1 MAKFGFGAINNNYN
15 PGSLGTNKVVDA
27 SKIANINATGRVVS
41 IVLDDTHPR
50 YEELG
55 GSKAIGAVEV
65 VEVSNGT
72 TDYSITTKNQNYKV
86 AYPLQPGLKNYP
98 LINEI
103 VYLTSQPTKK
113 LQVRTGARAL
123 YYISVVNLW
132 NHSHHNALPYAAG
145 STTPENSKSYQDTIL
160 GSTNKLTDSTGT
172 IKLGEYFEERSNI
185 YPLQPFE
192 GDFIYEGR
200 WGNSIRLSGTAPNRN
215 PWSSEGTQGDAITII
230 RNGQTV
236 NPNKNGW
243 DFTVEDVNTD
253 ASSIY
258 LTTTQKI
265 PVSGSS
271 VETNKYLSYGN
282 TKPVALQEYT
292 KNQVIINSGRLVL
305 NAYND
310 HLLLSSYDSI
320 GLSSNNSIN
329 LDTNKFIVQSNNIYL
344 GSLNA
349 KEPLLLGNTTA
360 ALLKDMLSILTEL
373 TKACIAAANG
383 GGPVAPL
390 NGTASKLLPRL
401 QKLAPKIDSIKSTY
415 NFTV

>member
-15 PGSLGTNKVVDA
+15 PGSLGTNKVEDA

-55 GSKAIGAVEV
+55 GSKAIGAVEI
-65 VEVSNGT
+65 VEVSSGT

-123 YYISVVNLW
+123 YYISIVNLW
-132 NHSHHNALPYAAG
+132 NHSHHNAIPYAAG
-145 STTPENSKSYQDTIL
+145 SSTPENSKSYQDTAL
-160 GSTNKLTDSTGT
+160 GSINKLTDSTGT
-172 IKLGEYFEERSNI
+172 IKLGEYFQERPNI

-200 WGNSIRLSGTAPNRN
+200 WGNSIRLTGTAPNKN

-230 RNGQTV
+230 RNGQTD

-243 DFTVEDVNTD
+243 DFTVEDINTD
-253 ASSIY
+253 PSSIY

-265 PVSGSS
+265 PLTASS
-271 VETNKYLSYGN
+271 TNYFSYKTDTPTN
-282 TKPVALQEYT
+282 PDEYVG
-292 KNQVIINSGRLVL
+292 NQVLLNSGRLIF
-305 NAYND
+305 NTTED
-310 HLLLSSYDSI
+310 HLMLSSAKSI
-320 GLSSNNSIN
+320 SLSSLTTVNIDASEMIIQ
-329 LDTNKFIVQSNNIYL
+329 TTKIYL
-344 GSLNA
+344 GSKNA
-349 KEPLLLGNTTA
+349 KEPLLLGDTTA
-360 ALLKDMLSILTEL
+360 ALLKDMLNILTKL
-373 TKACIAAANG
+373 TEACVLAANG

>member
-15 PGSLGTNKVVDA
+15 PGSLGTSKVEDA

-55 GSKAIGAVEV
+55 GSKAIGAVEI
-65 VEVSNGT
+65 VEVSSGT

-123 YYISVVNLW
+123 YYISIVNLW
-132 NHSHHNALPYAAG
+132 NHSHHNAIPYAAG
-145 STTPENSKSYQDTIL
+145 SSTPENSKSYQDTAL
-160 GSTNKLTDSTGT
+160 GSINKLTDSTGT
-172 IKLGEYFEERSNI
+172 IKLGEYFQERPNI

-200 WGNSIRLSGTAPNRN
+200 WGNSIRLTGTAPNRN

-230 RNGQTV
+230 RNGQTD

-243 DFTVEDVNTD
+243 DFTVEDINTD
-253 ASSIY
+253 PSSIY

-265 PVSGSS
+265 PLTASS
-271 VETNKYLSYGN
+271 TNYFSYKTDTPSN
-282 TKPVALQEYT
+282 PDEYIG
-292 KNQVIINSGRLVL
+292 NQVLLNSGRLIF
-305 NAYND
+305 NTTED
-310 HLLLSSYDSI
+310 HLMLSSAKSI
-320 GLSSNNSIN
+320 SLSSLTTVNIDASEMIIQ
-329 LDTNKFIVQSNNIYL
+329 TTKIYL
-344 GSLNA
+344 GSKNA
-349 KEPLLLGNTTA
+349 KEPLLLGDTTA
-360 ALLKDMLSILTEL
+360 ALLKDMLNILTKL
-373 TKACIAAANG
+373 TEACVLAANS

>member
-15 PGSLGTNKVVDA
+15 PGSLGTSKVEDA

-55 GSKAIGAVEV
+55 GSKAIGAVEI
-65 VEVSNGT
+65 VEVSSGT

-123 YYISVVNLW
+123 YYISIVNLW
-132 NHSHHNALPYAAG
+132 NHSHHNAIPYAAG
-145 STTPENSKSYQDTIL
+145 SSTPENSKSYQDTAL
-160 GSTNKLTDSTGT
+160 GSINKLTDSTGT
-172 IKLGEYFEERSNI
+172 IKLGEYFQERPNI

-200 WGNSIRLSGTAPNRN
+200 WGNSIRLTGTAPNRN

-230 RNGQTV
+230 RNGQTD

-243 DFTVEDVNTD
+243 DFTVEDINTD
-253 ASSIY
+253 PSSIY

-265 PVSGSS
+265 PLTASS
-271 VETNKYLSYGN
+271 TNYFSYKTDTPTN
-282 TKPVALQEYT
+282 PDEYIG
-292 KNQVIINSGRLVL
+292 NQVLLNSGRLIF
-305 NAYND
+305 NTTED
-310 HLLLSSYDSI
+310 HLMLSSAKSI
-320 GLSSNNSIN
+320 SLSSLTTVNIDASEMIIQ
-329 LDTNKFIVQSNNIYL
+329 TTKIYL
-344 GSLNA
+344 GSKNA
-349 KEPLLLGNTTA
+349 KEPLLLGDTTA
-360 ALLKDMLSILTEL
+360 ALLKDMLNILTKL
-373 TKACIAAANG
+373 TEACVLAANN

>member
-15 PGSLGTNKVVDA
+15 PGSVGTSKVVDA
-27 SKIANINATGRVVS
+27 SKIANINATGRVIS

-55 GSKAIGAVEV
+55 GSKAIGAVEII
-65 VEVSNGT
+65 EVSNGT
-72 TDYSITTKNQNYKV
+72 ADYSTTTKNQSYKV

-123 YYISVVNLW
+123 YYISIVNLW
-132 NHSHHNALPYAAG
+132 NHPHHNAIPYSAG
-145 STTPENSKSYQDTIL
+145 STTPENSKTYQDTAL
-160 GSTNKLTDSTGT
+160 GSTNKLTDSTGD
-172 IKLGEYFEERSNI
+172 IKFGQYFKERPGI

-192 GDFIYEGR
+192 GDLIYEGR
-200 WGNSIRLSGTAPNRN
+200 WGNSIRLSGTAPNKN

-230 RNGQTV
+230 RNGQTD

-243 DFTVEDVNTD
+243 DFTVENINTD
-253 ASSIY
+253 PSSIY
-258 LTTTQKI
+258 LTTTQKVPI
-265 PVSGSS
+265 EGSS
-271 VETNKYLSYGN
+271 INLRKYLSYGD
-282 TKPVALQEYT
+282 TKPTALQDYN
-292 KNQVIINSGRLVL
+292 KNQVIINSGRLVF

-310 HLLLSSYDSI
+310 HLLLSSYGSI
-320 GLSSNNSIN
+320 GLSSNTTIN
-329 LDTNKFIVQSNNIYL
+329 LDTGIFTIQADNIYL
-344 GSLNA
+344 GSKNA

-360 ALLKDMLSILTEL
+360 ALLKDIVNILTEL
-373 TKACIAAANG
+373 TKACTAAANG
-383 GGPVAPL
+383 GGAVAPL
-390 NGTASKLLPRL
+390 NNTAAKLLPRL
-401 QKLAPKIDSIKSTY
+401 QNLTPQIDSIKSTY

>member
-15 PGSLGTNKVVDA
+15 PGSLGTSKVEDA

-55 GSKAIGAVEV
+55 GSKAIGAVEI
-65 VEVSNGT
+65 VEVSSGT
-72 TDYSITTKNQNYKV
+72 TDYSVTTKNQNYKV

-123 YYISVVNLW
+123 YYISIVNLW
-132 NHSHHNALPYAAG
+132 NHSHHNAIPYAAG
-145 STTPENSKSYQDTIL
+145 SSTPENSKSYQDTAL
-160 GSTNKLTDSTGT
+160 GSSNKLTDSTGT
-172 IKLGEYFEERSNI
+172 IKLGEYFQERPNI

-200 WGNSIRLSGTAPNRN
+200 WGNSIRLTGTAPNKN

-230 RNGQTV
+230 RNGQTD

-243 DFTVEDVNTD
+243 DFTVEDINTD
-253 ASSIY
+253 PSSIY

-265 PVSGSS
+265 PLTASS
-271 VETNKYLSYGN
+271 TNYFSYKTDTPTN
-282 TKPVALQEYT
+282 PDEYVG
-292 KNQVIINSGRLVL
+292 NQVLLNSGRLIF
-305 NAYND
+305 NTTED
-310 HLLLSSYDSI
+310 HLMLSSAKSI
-320 GLSSNNSIN
+320 SLSSLTTVNIDASEMIIQ
-329 LDTNKFIVQSNNIYL
+329 TTKIYL
-344 GSLNA
+344 GSKNA
-349 KEPLLLGNTTA
+349 KEPLLLGDTTA
-360 ALLKDMLSILTEL
+360 ALLKDMLNILTKL
-373 TKACIAAANG
+373 TEACVVAANG

>member
-15 PGSLGTNKVVDA
+15 PGSLGTSKVEDA

-55 GSKAIGAVEV
+55 GSKAIGAVEI
-65 VEVSNGT
+65 VEVSSGT
-72 TDYSITTKNQNYKV
+72 TDYSVTTKNQNYKV

-123 YYISVVNLW
+123 YYISIVNLW
-132 NHSHHNALPYAAG
+132 NHSHHNAIPYAAG
-145 STTPENSKSYQDTIL
+145 SSTPENSKSYQDTAL
-160 GSTNKLTDSTGT
+160 GSINKLTDSTGT
-172 IKLGEYFEERSNI
+172 IKLGEYFQERPNI

-200 WGNSIRLSGTAPNRN
+200 WGNSIRLTGTAPNKN

-230 RNGQTV
+230 RNGQTD

-243 DFTVEDVNTD
+243 DFTVEDINTD
-253 ASSIY
+253 PSSIY

-265 PVSGSS
+265 PLTASS
-271 VETNKYLSYGN
+271 TNYFSYKTDTPTN
-282 TKPVALQEYT
+282 PDEYVG
-292 KNQVIINSGRLVL
+292 NQVLLNSGRLIF
-305 NAYND
+305 NTTED
-310 HLLLSSYDSI
+310 HLMLSSAKSI
-320 GLSSNNSIN
+320 SLSSLTTVNIDASEMIIQ
-329 LDTNKFIVQSNNIYL
+329 TAKIYL
-344 GSLNA
+344 GSKNA
-349 KEPLLLGNTTA
+349 KEPLLLGDTTA
-360 ALLKDMLSILTEL
+360 ALLKDMLNILTKL
-373 TKACIAAANG
+373 TEACVVAANG